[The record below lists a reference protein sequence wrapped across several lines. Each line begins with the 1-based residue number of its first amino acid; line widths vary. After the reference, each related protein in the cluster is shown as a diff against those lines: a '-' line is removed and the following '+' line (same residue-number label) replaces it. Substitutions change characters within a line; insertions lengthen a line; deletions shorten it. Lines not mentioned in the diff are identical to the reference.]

1 MIDEREIRQWIARLE
16 CEDSSWTNY
25 ARLAVLYAIQDH
37 GAENDVS
44 RAAAPAVYSE
54 AAAAP
59 QQLRRYGDSDFLR
72 AVEGK
77 DPEQV
82 WPIMDELMDSL
93 RVVNERVYNS
103 VMRKLERVGDG

>member
-16 CEDSSWTNY
+16 CEDSSWANY

-37 GAENDVS
+37 DAAGSTA
-44 RAAAPAVYSE
+44 RAAAPVAAYSE
-54 AAAAP
+54 EPAP
-59 QQLRRYGDSDFLR
+59 QRLRRYGDSDFLR
-72 AVEGK
+72 AVDGK
-77 DPEQV
+77 DPERV

-103 VMRKLERVGDG
+103 VMGKLGKA